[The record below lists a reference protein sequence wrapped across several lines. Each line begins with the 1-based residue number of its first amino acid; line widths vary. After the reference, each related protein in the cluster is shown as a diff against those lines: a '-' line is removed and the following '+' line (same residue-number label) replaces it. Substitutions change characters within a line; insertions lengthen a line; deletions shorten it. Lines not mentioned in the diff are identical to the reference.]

1 MNPKERRK
9 FPRLAADNL
18 HSKITVAK
26 GNTQSVSQI
35 ECRVVN
41 ISFEGLQIETQ
52 YPITSEYVHLE
63 VINSSKNTPEIK
75 GRVVYCEEISPK
87 MFHVGI
93 SFIGSD
99 VEKRK
104 FILQLKIPLSYS
116 QVNLAMVDERLYA

>member
-1 MNPKERRK
+1 MNPEEHRR
-9 FPRLAADNL
+9 FPRIATDHL
-18 HSKITVAK
+18 HSNITFTK
-26 GNTQSVSQI
+26 GDTQSVSKI

-41 ISFEGLQIETQ
+41 ISFGGLQIETQ
-52 YPITSEYVHLE
+52 YPITSEHVHLE
-63 VINSSKNTPEIK
+63 VIDSSKNTLEIK

-116 QVNLAMVDERLYA
+116 QVNLAMVDERSYA